1 MPMETATF
9 VPKLPTKPDQVG
21 RLLRKISQLIF
32 VVTIVIMPLFFIPGM
47 GGLTLFPKVYFVL
60 FGSLLSLLFMSL
72 VILRHGSIGIRQS
85 PLLVAWWLIVAAAL
99 LSAFLAPNFSA
110 ALFGDALEIHTVGF
124 LALIG
129 LVISLTQ
136 SVANTKR
143 TTMVIYGALAL
154 SSVLV
159 SVLFLARVVF
169 GADFLAFATLP
180 NVTDTMIGSFND
192 LGLFIGCLVMMA
204 LVALA
209 QLELPNRGLIA
220 VGILL
225 VVSLVVLACVN
236 FFFVWV
242 LIALFSLMLLM
253 YVLTKDRFGITP
265 AASVSHRPLPLGS
278 VSLIG
283 LVFLVSAI
291 FLVGGSTLGS
301 SVSNQTGINYIEIR
315 PSLSA
320 TTDILRQVY
329 ANNAFTGFG
338 PNRFSEAW
346 SLYKDPTI
354 NNTIFWNTPFNAGG
368 GYIPTW
374 FVTAGIVGVLA
385 WVLFFGLFVYTG
397 FRALLNTVSVDTFW
411 FFMGTISFVGGL
423 YVWIL
428 SFFYVPG
435 PTLLLLG
442 AVCTGTLIVAK
453 QVLVPTAQK
462 SLHLLSN
469 SKTGFVLIASVMIV
483 ILGIFAVGYGATK
496 QVSAAYV
503 FATAPSWIT
512 PDVTDPVAMIS
523 ERIARAY
530 SMYPTD
536 TYARSLA
543 EYQLSY
549 LSKLLTLQSPTASE
563 QQQFQN
569 AISAAL
575 NASTQAIARKSTDAR
590 NWQILGDIYSG
601 LSLLTIEGA
610 QARAF
615 ESFARA
621 EVLDPQ
627 NPYYV
632 LQKATMVAR
641 AGNASEARRLA
652 QLSLDLK
659 PNYTDA
665 LYLLSQL
672 DIAAGDI
679 ATAVKTTESIIS
691 IEANNPGRYYQ
702 LGVLH
707 GALQNTDEAINA
719 FTKAITLNPSYA
731 NARYF
736 LAEQYLIKGDKAAA
750 LTQLEIIRDLSPENT
765 AVNLVIDKIN
775 SGTLPVGQFTP
786 DTNLPEGST
795 VTTSNDVTTTS
806 EVPKTPLLTPV
817 NTPSEQKSVENTEPI
832 NTGTTTQ
839 P

>member
-21 RLLRKISQLIF
+21 RLLRKISQFIL
-32 VVTIVIMPLFFIPGM
+32 VATIVLMPLFFIPGM
-47 GGLTLFPKVYFVL
+47 GGLALFPKVYFVL

-72 VILRHGSIGIRQS
+72 VILRHGSIGVRQS
-85 PLLVAWWLIVAAAL
+85 PLLLAWWLFVAAGL

-129 LVISLTQ
+129 LVMSLTQ
-136 SVANTKR
+136 SVTNTKR
-143 TTMVIYGALAL
+143 TTMVIYGSLAVSAL
-154 SSVLV
+154 LV
-159 SVLFLARVVF
+159 SLLFLARV
-169 GADFLAFATLP
+169 FLGPEFLGFSTLQ

-209 QLELPNRGLIA
+209 QLELPKRGLIS

-225 VVSLVVLACVN
+225 GFSLVVLACIN

-242 LIALFSLMLLM
+242 LISLFSLMLLM
-253 YVLTKDRFGITP
+253 YVLTKDRFGIT
-265 AASVSHRPLPLGS
+265 SSTTIRHRPLPLGS
-278 VSLIG
+278 VGLIG
-283 LVFLVSAI
+283 LVLFVSAI
-291 FLVGGSTLGS
+291 FLAGGSAIGA
-301 SVSNQTGINYIEIR
+301 SVSNKTGINYIEIR

-320 TTDILRQVY
+320 TTDILRQAY
-329 ANNAFTGFG
+329 AQNAFTGFG
-338 PNRFSEAW
+338 PNRFTEAW
-346 SLYKDPTI
+346 NQFKDPTI
-354 NNTIFWNTPFNAGG
+354 NNTIFWNTPFNAGAG
-368 GYIPTW
+368 FIPTW
-374 FVTAGIVGVLA
+374 FVTTGIVGVLA
-385 WVLFFGLFVYTG
+385 WALFFGLFMYTG
-397 FRALLNTVSVDTFW
+397 YKALLSTVSNDSFW

-453 QVLVPTAQK
+453 QVLVPSAQK

-483 ILGIFAVGYGATK
+483 IIGIFAVGYGATK
-496 QVSAAYV
+496 QMSAAYI
-503 FATAPSWIT
+503 FATAAAEIT
-512 PDVTDPVAMIS
+512 AESPDPVSTIS
-523 ERIARAY
+523 ERIALAY
-530 SMYPTD
+530 SYYPTD

-543 EYQLSY
+543 NYQLSY
-549 LSKLLTLQSPTASE
+549 LNSLLSVPTPSAE
-563 QQQFQN
+563 QQQQFQN

-575 NASTQAIARKSTDAR
+575 NASTQAIALKVTDAR
-590 NWQILGDIYSG
+590 NWQVLGDIYGG
-601 LSLLTIEGA
+601 LSLLNIEGA
-610 QARAF
+610 QARSF
-615 ESFARA
+615 ESYARA
-621 EVLDPQ
+621 ESLDPQ

-632 LQKATMVAR
+632 LQKATMTAR
-641 AGNASEARRLA
+641 GGNTSEARRLA
-652 QLSLDLK
+652 QLALDLK
-659 PNYTDA
+659 PNYTDS

-679 ATAVKTTESIIS
+679 ATAIKTTESIIS

-707 GALQNTDEAINA
+707 GALQNTDEAIAA
-719 FTKAITLNPSYA
+719 FNRAIALNPSYA

-736 LAEQYLIKGDKAAA
+736 LAEQYLAKGDKEAA
-750 LTQLEIIRDLSPENT
+750 LNQLETIRDLSPENS
-765 AVNLVIDKIN
+765 AVNSVIDKIN
-775 SGTLPVGQFTP
+775 AGTIPVGEFAP
-786 DTNLPEGST
+786 NTNLPESST
-795 VTTSNDVTTTS
+795 ITTSNDVTTTS

-817 NTPSEQKSVENTEPI
+817 NTPSTQTKTDSSNQT
-832 NTGTTTQ
+832 NTGTSTQ
-839 P
+839 L